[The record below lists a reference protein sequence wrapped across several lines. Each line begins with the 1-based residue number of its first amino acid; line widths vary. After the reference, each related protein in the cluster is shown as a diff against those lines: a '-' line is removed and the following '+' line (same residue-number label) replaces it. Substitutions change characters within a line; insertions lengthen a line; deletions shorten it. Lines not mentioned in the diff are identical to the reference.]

1 MSPERTDGTRGS
13 FRFDEEIPGVG
24 RLRLKSGAR
33 TLREHHRRVAL
44 IRKLRDQGRLDL
56 LRSLHARDISILEL
70 LDADRRDQIPHLVA
84 DVFTSRPLWP
94 TVDKVLDGIRKA
106 PATVLTYRKSFKA
119 LKAFNVAK
127 GRPLLPPEARVK
139 DLLAVDWHALEAR
152 WGRSPANWNH
162 LRRAVSRFLTTL
174 LGSRWHPFRSEVLRD
189 FPTRV
194 EIERTPELSVA
205 DFQRVLKRLEAP
217 VRPVIMTL
225 AMTGMRL
232 GEYLRLR
239 PEHLGQHVIRVPGTK
254 TSAAARTLPVDPK
267 LWPWVKAA
275 VPCPVTHWMIRS
287 RWTAALE
294 AAEVEYVRIHDLRHC
309 TAQWLHDAGRPLAS
323 LMETL
328 GHKSIT
334 MTQRYATRRL
344 RKDDAAAMA
353 ALLAPRVDP
362 QVKVSRETRKRVKH
376 AGGGS

>member
-1 MSPERTDGTRGS
+1 VSPERTDGTRGS
-13 FRFDEEIPGVG
+13 FRFDEQIPGVG

-56 LRSLHARDISILEL
+56 LRAFHVREITILEL
-70 LDADRRDQIPHLVA
+70 LDADRRDQLPHLVA

-94 TVDKVLDGIRKA
+94 EVDRVLDGIRKA
-106 PATVLTYRKSFKA
+106 PATVETYRKSWKA
-119 LKAFNVAK
+119 LKEFPVAK
-127 GRPLLPPEARVK
+127 DRRLLPAEARVK

-152 WGRSPANWNH
+152 WGRSAASWNH
-162 LRRAVSRFLTTL
+162 LRRAVSRFLSTL
-174 LGSRWHPFRSEVLRD
+174 LGSRWHPFRSEVLRG

-205 DFQRVLKRLEAP
+205 DFQRVLKHLEEP
-217 VRPVIMTL
+217 VRPAIMLL

-254 TSAAARTLPVDPK
+254 TRSAARTLPVDPK
-267 LWPWVKAA
+267 LWPWVVAG
-275 VPCPVTHWMIRS
+275 VPCPVTHWMIWS
-287 RWTAALE
+287 RWAAALE

-323 LMETL
+323 LMQTL
-328 GHKSIT
+328 GHTSIAQ
-334 MTQRYATRRL
+334 TQRYASRRL
-344 RKDDAAAMA
+344 RQDDAAAMA
-353 ALLAPRVDP
+353 VLLAPQVDP
-362 QVKVSRETRKRVKH
+362 QVRVSRETRKR
-376 AGGGS
+376 ARR

>member
-13 FRFDEEIPGVG
+13 YRFDEEIPGVG
-24 RLRLKSGAR
+24 RLRIKSGAR

-56 LRSLHARDISILEL
+56 LRSFHARDITVLEL
-70 LDADRRDQIPHLVA
+70 LDADRRDQLPHLVA
-84 DVFTSRPLWP
+84 DVFTGRPLWP
-94 TVDKVLDGIRKA
+94 TVDKVLDGLRKA
-106 PATVLTYRKSFKA
+106 PATVATYRKSWKA
-119 LKAFNVAK
+119 LREYEVAK
-127 GRPLLPPEARVK
+127 GRRLLPAEARVK
-139 DLLAVDWHALEAR
+139 DLTAIDWGALEAE

-189 FPTRV
+189 FPTRDEV
-194 EIERTPELSVA
+194 PRTPELSVE
-205 DFQRVLKRLEAP
+205 DFRRVLRKLEAP

-232 GEYLRLR
+232 GEYQRLK

-254 TSAAARTLPVDPK
+254 TSAAARTLPVDPA
-267 LWPWVKAA
+267 LWPWVLAA

-287 RWTAALE
+287 RWTAALK
-294 AAEVEYVRIHDLRHC
+294 AAKVEYVRIHDLRHC

-328 GHKSIT
+328 GHKSIA
-334 MTQRYATRRL
+334 MTQRYASRRL

-353 ALLAPRVDP
+353 ALLHP
-362 QVKVSRETRKRVKH
+362 QVKPRKRDSRV
-376 AGGGS
+376 G